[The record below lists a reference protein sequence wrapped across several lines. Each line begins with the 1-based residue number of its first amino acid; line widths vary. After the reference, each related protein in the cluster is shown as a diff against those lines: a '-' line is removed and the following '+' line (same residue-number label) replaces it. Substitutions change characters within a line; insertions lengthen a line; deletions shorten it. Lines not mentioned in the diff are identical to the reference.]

1 MCNNGIPPI
10 LLLTAVVAMSSS
22 AIVNF
27 GAKSKESAV
36 DFGGKLDP
44 PLMADEAL
52 HMIVSRSRMRG

>member
-44 PLMADEAL
+44 PLADEAL